1 MLVGSTGSKFMH
13 TRKEQGAEMQ
23 AKRRTYEARSS
34 SKAGEGVYI
43 SHQILKRVSDQ
54 IYTTW
59 GKMSTKRIRSSAL

>member
-1 MLVGSTGSKFMH
+1 
-13 TRKEQGAEMQ
+13 MQ
-23 AKRRTYEARSS
+23 AKRRMYEARSS
-34 SKAGEGVYI
+34 SEAGEGV